1 MYSASRRQTAQC
13 QSYTLNFGRESKG
26 QSNIC
31 VFTYAPTPTLG
42 QDRRV
47 ILLALDAH
55 LHAHIQHMIELTC

>member
-1 MYSASRRQTAQC
+1 MYSASRRQIVQR
-13 QSYTLNFGRESKG
+13 QSYTLKLGRECKG

-47 ILLALDAH
+47 ILLDLDAH
-55 LHAHIQHMIELTC
+55 LHAHIQHMIELTR